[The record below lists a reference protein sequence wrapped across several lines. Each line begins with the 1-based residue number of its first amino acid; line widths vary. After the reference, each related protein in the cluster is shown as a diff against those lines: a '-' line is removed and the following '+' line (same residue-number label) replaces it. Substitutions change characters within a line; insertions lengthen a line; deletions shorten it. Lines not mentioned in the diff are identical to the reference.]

1 MYPNI
6 HYTIIYNSS
15 NIEAAYMSTNRWMD
29 KEAVIHINNGILLRH
44 KKQCIWVSSIEMDET
59 ITYYT
64 EWRKSEKEKQ
74 ILYTNTYIWNLGQW
88 YWLNYLQGISG
99 DPDIE
104 NRLMDTV
111 EREEG
116 KGGMYGESNMETY
129 ITTCKIDSQWELLY
143 DSENTNWGS
152 MTT

>member
-1 MYPNI
+1 M
-6 HYTIIYNSS
+6 
-15 NIEAAYMSTNRWMD
+15 
-29 KEAVIHINNGILLRH
+29 
-44 KKQCIWVSSIEMDET
+44 
-59 ITYYT
+59 
-64 EWRKSEKEKQ
+64 
-74 ILYTNTYIWNLGQW
+74 
-88 YWLNYLQGISG
+88 QGISG